1 MTESLVIV
9 ALWWVFAATHM
20 GMSSL
25 AWRPRLIGVLG
36 ARGFLGAYS
45 VAAIVVFSGLVWY
58 YIAHRHLGPV
68 LWAVPL
74 GPVGL
79 WAIYGLQG
87 VAWTLVLGGTVQ
99 PSPATTGTFAPG
111 TAPPAAARGIH
122 RITRHATFMG
132 VGLFGALH
140 LVTLGFAS
148 DVAFW
153 AGFPIFAVLGC
164 WHQDQRKLA
173 TQGPAYRA
181 WHEQTPF
188 WPFSGG
194 RVALA
199 LREAPPWL
207 VPAGIALTAA
217 LRWLHGPLFR

>member
-1 MTESLVIV
+1 MIV
-9 ALWWVFAATHM
+9 AALWLAFAATHM

-25 AWRPRLIGVLG
+25 AWRPRLVGVLG
-36 ARGFLGAYS
+36 ERGFLGVYS
-45 VAAIVVFSGLVWY
+45 IVALVVFSGLVWY
-58 YIAHRHLGPV
+58 YVTHRHMGPL
-68 LWAVPL
+68 LWALPI

-79 WAIYGLQG
+79 WALYGLQG
-87 VAWTLVLGGTVQ
+87 VAWTLVLGGTLQ

-111 TAPPAAARGIH
+111 TAPPPSVRGIH

-140 LVTLGFAS
+140 LVVQGFAS

-164 WHQDQRKLA
+164 RHQDQRKLA

-188 WPFSGG
+188 WPFSRGSL
-194 RVALA
+194 ATA
-199 LREAPPWL
+199 LRETPPWL
-207 VPAGIALTAA
+207 VPAGIALTAG